1 MLEFIKSL
9 HSAEGIGQIIQW
21 GGLFALIGII
31 FAETGLLVGFF
42 LPGDSLLIA
51 AGMFANPGMKQHI
64 EGLDIVQL
72 NILLF
77 IAAVVGDQVGF
88 YLGTKISDRIW
99 ERPDG
104 RFYKRKY
111 MEEAHDFYMRHGGL
125 AIVGARFLPIMR
137 TFVPFAAGV
146 AKMPYKNFVFW
157 NILGGFVWVTS
168 LLWAG
173 VLPRGHQA
181 GQQRRQGARG
191 GRAGL
196 VPAAGLRRVEALDAG
211 ATCREDIPRRQAR
224 RGRRVTNCIAIYPNA
239 T

>member
-1 MLEFIKSL
+1 MLEFIKNL

-64 EGLDIVQL
+64 EGLDIIQL

-125 AIVGARFLPIMR
+125 AIVGARFIPIMR

-173 VLPRGHQA
+173 YFLGGTRLANSVDKVLVVVVLVSFLPLAFGVVKRWI
-181 GQQRRQGARG
+181 QGP
-191 GRAGL
+191 
-196 VPAAGLRRVEALDAG
+196 PAATTAPG
-211 ATCREDIPRRQAR
+211 AKPAED
-224 RGRRVTNCIAIYPNA
+224 GE
-239 T
+239 